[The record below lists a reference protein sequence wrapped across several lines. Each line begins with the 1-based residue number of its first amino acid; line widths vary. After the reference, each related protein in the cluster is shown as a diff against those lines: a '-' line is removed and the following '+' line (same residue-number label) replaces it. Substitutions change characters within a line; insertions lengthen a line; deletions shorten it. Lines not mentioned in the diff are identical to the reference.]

1 MNNIEKF
8 YSNKIFFL
16 LPSNKCS
23 KTYFFKPKYRKIKSK
38 YIQFQNK
45 NIVLLSTEYN
55 PTFFSENTN
64 LIRQIFLRKIGF
76 ELNTKM
82 NFAII
87 YLMPYSINKINC
99 FVVDKYQKIN
109 NNYKEYVS
117 KSLLYHNYKLLEN
130 KFHSEFDYMF

>member
-1 MNNIEKF
+1 M
-8 YSNKIFFL
+8 
-16 LPSNKCS
+16 
-23 KTYFFKPKYRKIKSK
+23 
-38 YIQFQNK
+38 
-45 NIVLLSTEYN
+45 
-55 PTFFSENTN
+55 
-64 LIRQIFLRKIGF
+64 GF

-87 YLMPYSINKINC
+87 YLMQYSINKINC

>member
-1 MNNIEKF
+1 M
-8 YSNKIFFL
+8 
-16 LPSNKCS
+16 
-23 KTYFFKPKYRKIKSK
+23 
-38 YIQFQNK
+38 
-45 NIVLLSTEYN
+45 
-55 PTFFSENTN
+55 
-64 LIRQIFLRKIGF
+64 GF

-87 YLMPYSINKINC
+87 YLIPYSINKINC

-130 KFHSEFDYMF
+130 KFHSEFDYMFETYLIPRIKKLLKKKLVIMVI

>member
-1 MNNIEKF
+1 M
-8 YSNKIFFL
+8 
-16 LPSNKCS
+16 
-23 KTYFFKPKYRKIKSK
+23 
-38 YIQFQNK
+38 
-45 NIVLLSTEYN
+45 
-55 PTFFSENTN
+55 
-64 LIRQIFLRKIGF
+64 GF

-130 KFHSEFDYMF
+130 KFHSEFDYMFEIYSYPEDKKIIEKKISNNAHIKIFTNLSNVKINDYIISKYLYKPNLIGHKKYEIRFHGLVSIIKPLKL

>member
-1 MNNIEKF
+1 M
-8 YSNKIFFL
+8 
-16 LPSNKCS
+16 
-23 KTYFFKPKYRKIKSK
+23 
-38 YIQFQNK
+38 
-45 NIVLLSTEYN
+45 
-55 PTFFSENTN
+55 
-64 LIRQIFLRKIGF
+64 GF

-130 KFHSEFDYMF
+130 KFHSEFDYMFETYSYPEDKKIIEKKISNNTLNKNKELWLVKPKLGMLVLI